1 MNPVKT
7 LENHGQAIWLDFLAR
22 GFVAKGD
29 LKALIDTDGVKGV
42 TSNPSIFEKAIGS
55 SDEYDGAIGKALQKG
70 DRPVA
75 DLFEAVA
82 IEDIQNAADVLRPVY
97 DRLNGTDGFVS
108 LEVSPY
114 LAMDTKGTI
123 AEAERLWKDV
133 KRQNLMVKVPATPE
147 GLPAIEHLIGEGI
160 SINITLLFSQE
171 VYREV
176 AEAYIAGLEKYVAKG
191 GDPSHV
197 ASVASFFVSRIDSA
211 VDKQLDDKIAR
222 ANDPSEKERLS
233 ALKGKVAIANAK
245 LAYQDYKRLFAGP
258 RWEKLAAKGAKPQRL
273 LWASTGTK
281 NKDYSDVLYVEE
293 LIGPNTVNTVPP
305 ATLDAFRDHGK
316 PRDSLEENIEDARR
330 VLEEL
335 EKSGISLD
343 AITEELVKDGVKLF
357 ADAADKLYGA
367 VAQKRAAS
375 LGGGIDRQQLALGDG
390 IRKAVE
396 KSTEDWRASATIR
409 RLWQKDKSV
418 WTGDDE
424 NKWLGWLNS
433 PAAADVADYEDF
445 ARRVKGQN
453 FSDAV
458 VLGMGG
464 SSLGPEV
471 LAETF
476 AKKSGFPKLH
486 VLDSTDP
493 AQVRAMED
501 AVDLAHTLFIVSS
514 KSGGTTEPNVMKDYF
529 FDRVS
534 KTIGKDKAGHRFIAV
549 TDPGSSLQKVATKQ
563 GFARI
568 FYGDPTIGGRYS
580 VLSPFGLVPAAA
592 AGIDVRSLITHA
604 LAMVRSC
611 GADVPPHENPG
622 VQLGLAMGLAGLE
635 GRDKVTITSSAKV
648 ADFGAWAEQL
658 IAESTGKEGKGL
670 IPIDGEP
677 LGDPSLYGNDRF
689 FIDIRTEGE
698 DDASHDDRLK
708 ALEAAGHPVVRIVM
722 KSIDHIGQE
731 FFRFEM
737 ATAVAGAILGINP
750 FNQPDVEAAKI
761 KTRELTG
768 CVREDRRAACGE
780 AGHFDR
786 RGRSLHRR
794 AQRRRAAQGR
804 RRRHARL
811 VDQSA
816 SFAFGQRRLCRPA
829 RLYRAR
835 PRHDRLAAEDAACG
849 ARHPSCRDLRR
860 IRPAL
865 PALHRTGLQG
875 RPRQR
880 RVPADH
886 RRRCQGFA
894 GARPESEFRH
904 HQGGAGAR
912 RFRRAHR
919 TWPARAARPSQ
930 GRPRIGIVR
939 TRCRDC
945 GSAQLGKSGH
955 ATRHDRPRPDGR
967 QHRPPADEQ
976 RPHRRG
982 LRQGCEGGRRPRR
995 RRRNRR
1001 RHAGRFRGKT
1011 GKAAH
1016 RLGDAA
1022 GRQDHRGDHRGT
1034 GKADAA
1040 RRRHHRWRQ
1049 YVLAGRRP
1057 PRRGAEGA
1065 RACIISTSAPAAA
1078 SGVSSAAIA

>member
-1 MNPVKT
+1 MNPVKA
-7 LENHGQAIWLDFLAR
+7 LENLGQAIWLDFLAR

-29 LKALIDTDGVKGV
+29 LQALIETDGVKGV

-55 SDEYDGAIGKALQKG
+55 SDEYDGAIAQALKNG

-82 IEDIQNAADVLRPVY
+82 VEDIQSAADVLRPVY
-97 DRLNGTDGFVS
+97 DTSNGGDGFVS

-114 LAMDTKGTI
+114 LANDAKGTI

-133 KRQNLMVKVPATPE
+133 KRRNLMVKVPATPE

-160 SINITLLFSQE
+160 SINITLLFSQQ

-197 ASVASFFVSRIDSA
+197 ASVASFFVSRIDTA
-211 VDKQLDDKIAR
+211 VDKQLDEKIAR
-222 ANDPSEKERLS
+222 ANDPAEKERLT

-245 LAYQDYKRLFAGP
+245 LAYQDYKRLFSGAP
-258 RWEKLAAKGAKPQRL
+258 WEKLAARGAKPQRL

-293 LIGPNTVNTVPP
+293 LIGPDTVNTVPP

-343 AITEELVKDGVKLF
+343 AITDELVVDGVKLF

-367 VAQKRAAS
+367 VAHKRATS
-375 LGGGIDRQQLALGDG
+375 LGGGIDRQQFALDS
-390 IRKAVE
+390 IKKAVE
-396 KSTEDWRASATIR
+396 KSTEDWRAAATIR

-418 WTGDDE
+418 WTDDDE

-476 AKKSGFPKLH
+476 PKKSGFPKLH

-493 AQVRAMED
+493 AQVRAMEET
-501 AVDLAHTLFIVSS
+501 VDLAHTLFIVSS

-635 GRDKVTITSSAKV
+635 GRDKVTISSSPKV

-658 IAESTGKEGKGL
+658 IAESTGKDGKGL

-677 LGDPSLYGNDRF
+677 LADPSLYGNDRF

-698 DDASHDDRLK
+698 DDASHDDRLA

-737 ATAVAGAILGINP
+737 ATAVAGAVLGINP

-768 CVREDRRAACGE
+768 
-780 AGHFDR
+780 
-786 RGRSLHRR
+786 
-794 AQRRRAAQGR
+794 
-804 RRRHARL
+804 
-811 VDQSA
+811 
-816 SFAFGQRRLCRPA
+816 AFEKTG
-829 RLYRAR
+829 
-835 PRHDRLAAEDAACG
+835 
-849 ARHPSCRDLRR
+849 
-860 IRPAL
+860 AL
-865 PALHRTGLQG
+865 PAEKPVMSTDE
-875 RPRQR
+875 
-880 RVPADH
+880 ADLYTDEH
-886 RRRCQGFA
+886 NAEELRKA
-894 GARPESEFRH
+894 GANGTLGSWIKAHLSRSNGGDYFALLAYIARDPGTIGSLQKMRLAVRDKRHVATCAEFGPRFLH
-904 HQGGAGAR
+904 STGQAYKGGPDSGVFLQITTDDAEDLPVPGQKASFGIILAAQAR
-912 RFRRAHR
+912 GDFDVLTERGRRALRVHLKGGLG
-919 TWPARAARPSQ
+919 P
-930 GRPRIGIVR
+930 GL
-939 TRCRDC
+939 
-945 GSAQLGKSGH
+945 SAL
-955 ATRHDRPRPDGR
+955 D
-967 QHRPPADEQ
+967 
-976 RPHRRG
+976 
-982 LRQGCEGGRRPRR
+982 
-995 RRRNRR
+995 
-1001 RHAGRFRGKT
+1001 
-1011 GKAAH
+1011 
-1016 RLGDAA
+1016 
-1022 GRQDHRGDHRGT
+1022 
-1034 GKADAA
+1034 
-1040 RRRHHRWRQ
+1040 
-1049 YVLAGRRP
+1049 
-1057 PRRGAEGA
+1057 
-1065 RACIISTSAPAAA
+1065 
-1078 SGVSSAAIA
+1078 AAIAEALA

>member
-1 MNPVKT
+1 MNPVKA
-7 LENHGQAIWLDFLAR
+7 LENHGQAVWLDFLAR

-29 LKALIDTDGVKGV
+29 LKKLIDTDGVKGV

-55 SDEYDGAIGKALQKG
+55 SDEYDGAIGHALKKG

-75 DLFEAVA
+75 DLFEHLA
-82 IEDIQNAADVLRPVY
+82 IEDIQHAADVLRPVY
-97 DRLNGTDGFVS
+97 DQLKGADGFVS

-123 AEAERLWKDV
+123 VEAERLWKDV
-133 KRQNLMVKVPATPE
+133 KRRNLMVKVPATPE
-147 GLPAIEHLIGEGI
+147 GLPAIERLIGEGI

-171 VYREV
+171 VYRQV
-176 AEAYIAGLEKYVAKG
+176 AEAYLAGLEKYVAKG

-197 ASVASFFVSRIDSA
+197 ASVASFFVSRIDTA
-211 VDKQLDDKIAR
+211 VDKQLDEKIAK
-222 ANDPSEKERLS
+222 ANDPSEKERLA

-245 LAYQDYKRLFAGP
+245 LAYQDYQRLFSGA
-258 RWEKLAAKGAKPQRL
+258 RWDKLAAKGAKPQRL

-293 LIGPNTVNTVPP
+293 LIGPNTINTVPP

-316 PRDSLEENIEDARR
+316 LRDSLEENVEDARR

-335 EKSGISLD
+335 DRSGISLE
-343 AITEELVKDGVKLF
+343 AITAELVKDGVKQF

-367 VAQKRAAS
+367 VAHKRAAS
-375 LGGGIDRQQLALGDG
+375 LGGGIDEQKLALGDG
-390 IRKAVE
+390 IKKAVE
-396 KSTEDWRASATIR
+396 KNTEDWRASAKIR

-418 WTGDDE
+418 WTDDDE
-424 NKWLGWLNS
+424 DKWLGWLNCA
-433 PAAADVADYEDF
+433 AAADVADYEDF
-445 ARRVKGQN
+445 AQRVKGQK
-453 FSDAV
+453 FTHAV

-476 AKKSGFPKLH
+476 PKKSGFPKLH

-493 AQVRAMED
+493 AQVRAMEA
-501 AVDLAHTLFIVSS
+501 AVDIGKTLFIVSS

-534 KTIGKDKAGHRFIAV
+534 RTIGADKAGHRFIAV

-563 GFARI
+563 GFARV

-592 AGIDVRSLITHA
+592 AGIDIRSLLKHT

-635 GRDKVTITSSAKV
+635 GRDKMTISSSSKV

-658 IAESTGKEGKGL
+658 IAESTGKDGKGL
-670 IPIDGEP
+670 IPIEGEP

-698 DDASHDDRLK
+698 DDDAHDGKLS

-768 CVREDRRAACGE
+768 
-780 AGHFDR
+780 
-786 RGRSLHRR
+786 
-794 AQRRRAAQGR
+794 
-804 RRRHARL
+804 
-811 VDQSA
+811 
-816 SFAFGQRRLCRPA
+816 AFEKTG
-829 RLYRAR
+829 
-835 PRHDRLAAEDAACG
+835 
-849 ARHPSCRDLRR
+849 
-860 IRPAL
+860 AL
-865 PALHRTGLQG
+865 PAEKPVVATAE
-875 RPRQR
+875 
-880 RVPADH
+880 ADIYTDEANAAAL
-886 RRRCQGFA
+886 RKA
-894 GARPESEFRH
+894 GANGSLGSWIKAHLSRSASGDYVALLAYIARDGGSIDTLQKMRLAVHDKRHVATCAEFGPRFLH
-904 HQGGAGAR
+904 STGQAYKGGPDSGVFLQITADDAKDLPVPGQKASFGVIKAAQAR
-912 RFRRAHR
+912 GDFDVLTERGRRALRIHLKGDLA
-919 TWPARAARPSQ
+919 PALAA
-930 GRPRIGIVR
+930 
-939 TRCRDC
+939 
-945 GSAQLGKSGH
+945 L
-955 ATRHDRPRPDGR
+955 
-967 QHRPPADEQ
+967 
-976 RPHRRG
+976 
-982 LRQGCEGGRRPRR
+982 
-995 RRRNRR
+995 
-1001 RHAGRFRGKT
+1001 
-1011 GKAAH
+1011 
-1016 RLGDAA
+1016 DAA
-1022 GRQDHRGDHRGT
+1022 
-1034 GKADAA
+1034 
-1040 RRRHHRWRQ
+1040 
-1049 YVLAGRRP
+1049 
-1057 PRRGAEGA
+1057 
-1065 RACIISTSAPAAA
+1065 ISEALN
-1078 SGVSSAAIA
+1078 